1 MVSLKLKYTGEN
13 TSYTV
18 NFKKVSKHV
27 IQITGEFPVKAK
39 GFILYRVE
47 NPEDPWTYYNYKTVY
62 REITGG
68 CQFSDD
74 SSVYVAPPEP
84 EPVPEPEPYV
94 PTLEEVKA
102 AKKEEIRYAYQAI
115 KAAGVD
121 VELSTG
127 TEHFPLSDEEVTFLM
142 GKQFELA
149 SGNVEAVSYQ
159 DADNRCKFYSA
170 EDMQKIIQ
178 EALQFVSYQTTYRN
192 TLWEWVDECE
202 TKEEVE
208 AITYG
213 CEIPEQYQN
222 DVIKTYLNGM
232 EDE

>member
-1 MVSLKLKYTGEN
+1 MILLRYVGEKTN
-13 TSYTV
+13 YAV
-18 NFKKVSKHV
+18 NFKKISKHV
-27 IQITGEFPVKAK
+27 LQITGEVPVKKK
-39 GFILYRVE
+39 GFILYRM
-47 NPEDPWTYYNYKTVY
+47 EDPDDPWDYTEYKTVY
-62 REITGG
+62 REIDGG
-68 CQFSDD
+68 VQFSDD
-74 SSVYVAPPEP
+74 ESVYVAPPEP
-84 EPVPEPEPYV
+84 EPPQEPEPYV

-102 AKKEEIRYAYQAI
+102 AKKQEISFAYQSV

-127 TEHFPLSDEEVTFLM
+127 KEHFPLSDEEVTFLM
-142 GKQFELA
+142 GKQFEIA

-159 DADNRCKFYSA
+159 DASNRCKFYA
-170 EDMQKIIQ
+170 VEDMQKIIQ
-178 EALQFVSYQTTYRN
+178 EALLFVSYQTTYRN

-222 DVIKTYLNGM
+222 DVIKKYLDGM
-232 EDE
+232 EEK

>member
-1 MVSLKLKYTGEN
+1 MISLKYTGEK
-13 TSYTV
+13 TSYIV
-18 NFKKVSKHV
+18 NFKKISKH
-27 IQITGEFPVKAK
+27 IMQITGEFPVKTK

-47 NPEDPWTYYNYKTVY
+47 NPEDPWDYSGHKTIY

-74 SSVYVAPPEP
+74 GSIYVAPPEP
-84 EPVPEPEPYV
+84 EPVPEPEPYI

-127 TEHFPLSDEEVTFLM
+127 TEHFPLSDEEVTLLF
-142 GKQFELA
+142 GKQFEL
-149 SGNVEAVSYQ
+149 SGGTTEMVPYQ
-159 DADNRCKFYSA
+159 DAENHCKFYPA
-170 EDMQKIIQ
+170 EDMSKIIDT
-178 EALQFVSYQTTYRN
+178 AFKFISYQTTYRN
-192 TLWEWVDECE
+192 NLWEWVDECE
-202 TKEEVE
+202 SKEEVE

-213 CEIPEQYQN
+213 CEIPEQHQN

-232 EDE
+232 EGE